1 MSAFNTIAANTYSAN
16 RSVLHDDEISEDAPI
31 ITHNES
37 TAGDPYMRPSAPR
50 VFHKN
55 PQPIMIASG
64 DMNGVGK
71 EYRYPLGPGMNC
83 MMILDDGATVCN
95 AQGYWYCD
103 QTMTCCGA
111 QTLFR
116 GCGKIMC
123 DRHCNKQYGDQYNQR
138 LTNWHCSEEEC
149 ADRFYEGQKK
159 CCLIAFF
166 TFICCFCMVGIWSFG
181 SSDKYDQEMANQ
193 TEY

>member
-1 MSAFNTIAANTYSAN
+1 
-16 RSVLHDDEISEDAPI
+16 
-31 ITHNES
+31 
-37 TAGDPYMRPSAPR
+37 
-50 VFHKN
+50 
-55 PQPIMIASG
+55 MIASG
-64 DMNGVGK
+64 DMHGNGR

-83 MMILDDGATVCN
+83 QMVKDDGSICN

-103 QTMTCCGA
+103 QTMTCCGL

-123 DRHCNKQYGDQYNQR
+123 DEHCSKQYGDQYNQR
-138 LTNWHCSEEEC
+138 ITNWHCTDEDC

-166 TFICCFCMVGIWSFG
+166 FFVASFILVSMWSF
-181 SSDKYDQEMANQ
+181 STSDTYEQDMGHTDQTTPQ
-193 TEY
+193 YQ

>member
-111 QTLFR
+111 
-116 GCGKIMC
+116 
-123 DRHCNKQYGDQYNQR
+123 
-138 LTNWHCSEEEC
+138 
-149 ADRFYEGQKK
+149 
-159 CCLIAFF
+159 
-166 TFICCFCMVGIWSFG
+166 
-181 SSDKYDQEMANQ
+181 
-193 TEY
+193 

>member
-1 MSAFNTIAANTYSAN
+1 MSAFNTIAQNTYSAN
-16 RSVLHDDEISEDAPI
+16 RSMIDEKDEEISMDEPV
-31 ITHNES
+31 ITQISAE
-37 TAGDPYMRPSAPR
+37 PYLRPSAPR

-83 MMILDDGATVCN
+83 QMILDDGATVCN

-103 QTMTCCGA
+103 QTMTCCGV

-123 DRHCNKQYGDQYNQR
+123 DRHCNKQYGDQYN
-138 LTNWHCSEEEC
+138 
-149 ADRFYEGQKK
+149 
-159 CCLIAFF
+159 
-166 TFICCFCMVGIWSFG
+166 
-181 SSDKYDQEMANQ
+181 
-193 TEY
+193 